1 MQTRKKS
8 EGVVSVTENREIKW
22 TDAQLLAQRKRGNT
36 VVSAAAGSGKTAVL
50 VEKIVRLL
58 GDPDVS
64 LDQMLIVTY
73 TKNAADDLR
82 VKIGKRLTELAGDDP
97 KTARHLE
104 ALPRAVIGTIHSFLL
119 KIIKEYY
126 SRLDLTPSVSVID
139 SGDRDALSAAAA
151 DEVLDDLFS
160 SGEEVP
166 ADEMRISSICDV
178 LGGVSRTEEYVPKI
192 YDALR
197 SRGYDADKLL
207 EYAEILDE
215 WAERDYLSSPWGEV
229 LRSRLSETV
238 EHLRNAAEP
247 LIPQFSGDPAF
258 RKTVEVSDRYFELL
272 RLVGNSLNECDFEKL
287 RRAVAT
293 YDKEA
298 FKVAGNGGK
307 NQAAERFAA
316 LKNNMKKVLVDCSE
330 FKVSSREIS
339 DAMKREAEF
348 VRGFARAVAR
358 YGAAFEEKKR
368 ERGRVDYQDL
378 ESFALKLFVGNGG
391 VPTDIAGKVGEKY
404 KFIFVDEYQDANGV
418 QDSIFRAIGE
428 NAELFFVGDVK
439 QSIYRFRGAE
449 PRVFSDYRVKWE
461 SVSPSEGEDDVTE
474 PENASVFMSTNF
486 RCSRPVIEF
495 SNLVSRRTFPYGN
508 VPFRK
513 EDELIFG
520 ASADVREPVVL
531 YLVSKEKGKK
541 TEEQLVAE
549 KIREMLGTNQ
559 FGMERALI
567 PDDFAILIPTNDSGK
582 PFADALDALGVP
594 STLSDGVDMSEQ
606 GEVILALD
614 ILRATDNPYRDGPLA
629 GMMFSSICGFTL
641 DDLVNVRA
649 SFPDGP
655 LFFAVEKAAE
665 EAGEELREK
674 CAALLERLRR
684 YRAAER
690 STPADAFVEFVFND
704 TGIMNAPEVVRTVNG
719 TDRVRRILDFARK
732 YEDGEFG
739 GLFGFLSYIDGMIES
754 GSFNYTPDKSG
765 AVRIMTEH
773 KSKGLEFPVC
783 FIGKA
788 AKKYSDIEYRNP
800 IQFDPELGIGSF
812 LPGEGGYTKYDS
824 PVRRMIVEKKK
835 GESAEEEMRLLYVAM
850 TRAKY
855 KLVVT
860 ATCDPEGEIE
870 KARESEWTRDRFTVR
885 SANRPLDHIL
895 GAALEADP
903 SVCVTVTVTE
913 EGETVH
919 GARPEAVVEERR
931 VMIARADEAAERAKE
946 NFSFEYPYSF
956 LSNLPAK
963 LAVSKLYPEVLD
975 EGEAVL
981 TDDEEPVIPDDG
993 DMPYPTFMTGT
1004 TDFTPA
1010 DKGTAN
1016 HVFMQFCDFDRLAE
1030 GSVKEEIDR
1039 LVSKGFMT
1047 AKMGELV
1054 EEDFIIGFI
1063 RGDLFGRMKN
1073 AREALREFRFNVRLP
1088 AEQFTSDP
1096 VLAEKYAGAGAKVTV
1111 QGVFDCVFRENDGR
1125 IVLVD
1130 YKTDAMTSFDRAH
1143 PDLFAEKLRN
1153 RHKTQLTYYKE
1164 AAALIFGREPDETL
1178 IWSLPMGKSVS
1189 VL

>member
-1 MQTRKKS
+1 MDR
-8 EGVVSVTENREIKW
+8 REINW

-50 VEKIVRLL
+50 VEKIIRLL

-64 LDQMLIVTY
+64 LDQMLVVTY

-97 KTARHLE
+97 KAARHLE

-139 SGDRDALSAAAA
+139 SGERAELSAAAA
-151 DEVLDDLFS
+151 DEVLDELFS
-160 SGEEVP
+160 SGEEIP
-166 ADEMRISSICDV
+166 AGEMRISSICDV
-178 LGGVSRTEEYVPKI
+178 LGGVSRTERCVPDV
-192 YDALR
+192 YDVLR
-197 SRGYDADKLL
+197 SRGYGADRLC
-207 EYAEILDE
+207 EYAGLLDE
-215 WAERDYLSSPWGEV
+215 WAERDFLASPWGSV
-229 LRSRLSETV
+229 MRDKLSEAV
-238 EHLRNAAEP
+238 EHYRLAAEP
-247 LIPQFSGDPAF
+247 LIPGFAGDPAHK
-258 RKTVEVSDRYFELL
+258 KTAEVSDRYFELL
-272 RLVGNSLNECDFEKL
+272 RLAGDALEKRDYEGL
-287 RRAVAT
+287 RRAIAIYNKAAFTVG
-293 YDKEA
+293 DNKGNEA
-298 FKVAGNGGK
+298 SK
-307 NQAAERFAA
+307 RFAEIKKA
-316 LKNNMKKVLVDCSE
+316 MKAYLVDNE
-330 FKVSSREIS
+330 TLRIGSREIS
-339 DAMKREAEF
+339 DAMKRTAGF
-348 VRGFARAVAR
+348 ARGFARAVKR
-358 YGAAFEEKKR
+358 YGEVFEEKKR
-368 ERGRVDYQDL
+368 ARGKVDYQDL
-378 ESFALKLFVGNGG
+378 ESFALKLFVSEDGT
-391 VPTDIAGKVGEKY
+391 PADAARKVGERY

-428 NAELFFVGDVK
+428 KAELFFVGDVK

-449 PRVFSDYRVKWE
+449 PRVFSDYRGKWE
-461 SVSPSEGEDDVTE
+461 SVSPTEGEEDVTE
-474 PENASVFMSTNF
+474 PRNASVFMSTNF
-486 RCSRPVIEF
+486 RCSRPVIDF

-508 VPFRK
+508 VPFCK
-513 EDELIFG
+513 EDELIYG
-520 ASADVREPVVL
+520 ASADVKEPVTL
-531 YLVSKEKGKK
+531 YLVSNQKEMK
-541 TEEQLVAE
+541 TEEQLTAE
-549 KIREMLGTNQ
+549 KIREMLGTDP
-559 FGMERALI
+559 FGTGPLT
-567 PDDFAILIPTNDSGK
+567 PDDFAILTPTNETCK
-582 PFADALDALGVP
+582 PFADALDALGIP
-594 STLSDGVDMSEQ
+594 STLSEGVDMSEQ
-606 GEVILALD
+606 SEVILALD

-629 GMMFSSICGFTL
+629 GMMYSSICGFTV
-641 DDLVNVRA
+641 DDLVNVRT
-649 SFPDGP
+649 SFPSGP
-655 LFFAVEKAAE
+655 LYSAVERAAE
-665 EAGEELREK
+665 EGGDGLREK
-674 CAALLERLRR
+674 CAALLDRLGR

-704 TGIMNAPEVVRTVNG
+704 SGIMNAPEVARKANG
-719 TDRVRRILDFARK
+719 AERVRCILDYARK

-739 GLFGFLSYIDGMIES
+739 GLFGFLAYVDGMIGSES
-754 GSFNYTPDKSG
+754 FKYTPDKSG

-788 AKKYSDIEYRNP
+788 AKKYSAAEYTKP
-800 IQFDPELGIGSF
+800 LQFDPELGVGSY
-812 LPGEGGYTKYDS
+812 LPGEGGYTKYDNLI
-824 PVRRMIVEKKK
+824 RRMIIEKKK
-835 GESAEEEMRLLYVAM
+835 EESAEEQMRLLYVAM

-919 GARPEAVVEERR
+919 GAPPEAVEEERIG
-931 VMIARADEAAERAKE
+931 MIARADEAAERAKE

-981 TDDEEPVIPDDG
+981 TDDEEPVIPDGG

-1030 GSVKEEIDR
+1030 DSVKEEIGR